1 MTKAGKKYTDAAKLI
16 EAGKAYTPKEAVELV
31 KKTSVTK
38 FDSTVECSV
47 RLGVDPKYADQQ
59 VRGALVLP
67 HGTGK
72 SKTVLVFAA
81 VQKLRKLRMQV
92 LTLLVLKSSL
102 TRSKAAG
109 STLTSA

>member
-16 EAGKAYTPKEAVELV
+16 EAGKAYTPKETVELV

-72 SKTVLVFAA
+72 IQDCSCFCPRCKSSV
-81 VQKLRKLRMQV
+81 KLRMQV
-92 LTLLVLKSSL
+92 
-102 TRSKAAG
+102 R
-109 STLTSA
+109 

>member
-31 KKTSVTK
+31 KRLPSPNSTALLNAPFASVSIRSMLTNR
-38 FDSTVECSV
+38 S
-47 RLGVDPKYADQQ
+47 A
-59 VRGALVLP
+59 VLWFCP
-67 HGTGK
+67 M
-72 SKTVLVFAA
+72 VLVNPRLFLFLPA

>member
-67 HGTGK
+67 HGTPR
-72 SKTVLVFAA
+72 LFLFLPA

-92 LTLLVLKSSL
+92 LTLLALKSSL
-102 TRSKAAG
+102 IRSKAAG

>member
-59 VRGALVLP
+59 VP
-67 HGTGK
+67 M
-72 SKTVLVFAA
+72 VLVNPRLFLFLPA

>member
-67 HGTGK
+67 M
-72 SKTVLVFAA
+72 VLVNPRLF
-81 VQKLRKLRMQV
+81 LFCPRC
-92 LTLLVLKSSL
+92 
-102 TRSKAAG
+102 KAQEAQDAGADFVGAEELADKIKGAG